1 MGTRL
6 LLGTFTLWLLAGQ
19 AFAELTVSQI
29 AKEYSPSVVTIVALD
44 ENDQPLS
51 VGSGFFIDTE
61 GTIASNHHVL
71 EGSTRA
77 IVKSVDGQKGEVL
90 EIIKDDPVLDLL
102 VATTT
107 LRNTVPLPLG
117 DSDTVTVGE
126 DIVAIGNPAGFEG
139 TVSRGIVSGIR
150 KVEGRQWIQIT
161 APISPGSSGGPVFN
175 LDGRVIGVATAYIV
189 GAQNLNF
196 AMPVNYLRT
205 LTPIRAK
212 VYSLPKLQLT
222 PKTGHIGGNR
232 MQWWHWA
239 LVGSALIGLEILTL
253 GGLGNFYF
261 LFFGIAALVVGV
273 LVWLGLTEPVWLQW
287 VLFAVFGIATL
298 LVLRKPLQKIPTR
311 TKEADLVDS
320 MVGQVATLLEGL
332 PAQAAGKAE
341 LHGSTWTVRNAG
353 DTPLVKG
360 QRSQVIRVDGLTLW
374 IQAEQPITEI

>member
-1 MGTRL
+1 MVSTFLQASPVASPQATQVPRYLCIVGSRIPPSQVSQRRLSMGTRL

-107 LRNTVPLPLG
+107 LRSTVPLPLG

-150 KVEGRQWIQIT
+150 KVEGMQWIQIT

-175 LDGRVIGVATAYIV
+175 LNGRVIGVATAYIA
-189 GAQNLNF
+189 GGQNLNF
-196 AMPVNYLRT
+196 AMPVNYLKT
-205 LTPIRAK
+205 LTPTRVK
-212 VYSLPKLQLT
+212 VYSLPKFQ
-222 PKTGHIGGNR
+222 PKSETGEIGK
-232 MQWWHWA
+232 
-239 LVGSALIGLEILTL
+239 L
-253 GGLGNFYF
+253 
-261 LFFGIAALVVGV
+261 
-273 LVWLGLTEPVWLQW
+273 
-287 VLFAVFGIATL
+287 
-298 LVLRKPLQKIPTR
+298 
-311 TKEADLVDS
+311 
-320 MVGQVATLLEGL
+320 LLEVVDLNKNYKFPERKGTLSTIDFSIKNGSNYTVKNIKVFFLYKKGGTVVDYSSKVIQSPIL
-332 PAQAAGKAE
+332 PKLARQFAHHHVVKHFQRGRVE
-341 LHGSTWTVRNAG
+341 VRIL
-353 DTPLVKG
+353 DYEID
-360 QRSQVIRVDGLTLW
+360 RSVGTSPVDLLFK
-374 IQAEQPITEI
+374 

>member
-29 AKEYSPSVVTIVALD
+29 AREYSPSVVTIVALD

-51 VGSGFFIDTE
+51 VGSGFFIDRE

-71 EGSTRA
+71 EGSARA
-77 IVKSVDGQKGEVL
+77 IVKTVDGQKGEVL

-150 KVEGRQWIQIT
+150 KVEGMQWIQIT
-161 APISPGSSGGPVFN
+161 VPISPGSSGGPVFN
-175 LDGRVIGVATAYIV
+175 LDGRVIGVATAYIA
-189 GAQNLNF
+189 GGQNLNF

-212 VYSLPKLQLT
+212 VYSLPKLQLK
-222 PKTGHIGGNR
+222 PETGEIEKGFVWAFDVHLNYRYGRKGNVMSR
-232 MQWWHWA
+232 
-239 LVGSALIGLEILTL
+239 L
-253 GGLGNFYF
+253 GQLDPMHSIDFSIKNSGHYAIKNIRVFF
-261 LFFGIAALVVGV
+261 LY
-273 LVWLGLTEPVWLQW
+273 
-287 VLFAVFGIATL
+287 
-298 LVLRKPLQKIPTR
+298 QKG
-311 TKEADLVDS
+311 
-320 MVGQVATLLEGL
+320 GQVVDYSSAVVRKQILPKLALQFTHSHTVKHFRGGTVEVRILDYEIDRSVGTSPVDLLF
-332 PAQAAGKAE
+332 K
-341 LHGSTWTVRNAG
+341 
-353 DTPLVKG
+353 
-360 QRSQVIRVDGLTLW
+360 
-374 IQAEQPITEI
+374 